1 MQLASPIPLIVLA
14 FSVAFNV
21 AAHADETELDIAL
34 SLADMLQASRTI
46 IANNQTLINDPELT
60 DKALTGEVIVAQV
73 IDLLAESGAI
83 TPEQLEGDSRLARYL
98 QFQSDAIAEI
108 INENQRLFNQQGLA
122 FKGFVP
128 AVFARLVNE
137 RFSEKAN
144 GEAQVKVTAPMD
156 LIRNRRARPD
166 DWELGVL
173 ETKFKSTDWLPGE
186 RYTESIEV
194 AGREAFRVMVP
205 EYYGQACLACHG
217 GPKSELDVTGYPKE
231 GAELDQLAGAISI
244 TLFK

>member
-1 MQLASPIPLIVLA
+1 M
-14 FSVAFNV
+14 FNV

-34 SLADMLQASRTI
+34 SLADMLRASRTV
-46 IANNQTLINDPELT
+46 IADHQTLINDPELT

-73 IDLLAESGAI
+73 IELLSESGAI
-83 TPEQLEGDSRLARYL
+83 TPEQFDGDSRLARYL
-98 QFQSDAIAEI
+98 QFQSDSIAEI
-108 INENQRLFNQQGLA
+108 IDENQALFNQEGLA

-166 DWELGVL
+166 DWELDVL
-173 ETKFKSTDWLPGE
+173 ETRFKSGDWQSGQ
-186 RYTESIEV
+186 RYTESTQI

-217 GPKSELDVTGYPKE
+217 SPKAELDITGYPKE
-231 GAELDQLAGAISI
+231 GANLDQLAGAISI
-244 TLFK
+244 TIFK

>member
-14 FSVAFNV
+14 FSIVFNV

-34 SLADMLQASRTI
+34 SLADMLRASRTI
-46 IANNQTLINDPELT
+46 IANNQTLINDPDIT
-60 DKALTGEVIVAQV
+60 DKALTGEAIVAQV

-108 INENQRLFNQQGLA
+108 INENQRLFNQEGLA

-166 DWELGVL
+166 DWELDVL
-173 ETKFKSTDWLPGE
+173 ETKFKSTDWHPGE
-186 RYTESIEV
+186 RFTESTEV

-217 GPKSELDVTGYPKE
+217 GPKAELDVTGYPKE

>member
-1 MQLASPIPLIVLA
+1 MLATSSKQLIVSIFLLV
-14 FSVAFNV
+14 FSVTAF
-21 AAHADETELDIAL
+21 ADETELDIAL
-34 SLADMLQASRTI
+34 SLADMLRASRTV
-46 IANNQTLINDPELT
+46 IADNQSLINDPERI
-60 DKALTGEVIVAQV
+60 DKSLTGEVVVAQV
-73 IDLLAESGAI
+73 IDSLTESGTI
-83 TPEQLEGDSRLARYL
+83 SPEQFDGDTRLSRYL
-98 QFQSDAIAEI
+98 KFQSDAMAEI
-108 INENQRLFNQQGLA
+108 IDENQRLFNQPGVA

-137 RFSEKAN
+137 RFSEKAG

-166 DWELGVL
+166 DWELDVL
-173 ETKFKSTDWLPGE
+173 ESRFKSADWQHGQ
-186 RYTESIEV
+186 RFIESTEV

-217 GPKSELDVTGYPKE
+217 APKAELDITGYPKE